1 MAPSSVL
8 SSVVPSPM
16 LLSRT
21 VMRYWVSV
29 EPWTR
34 GKNWFQTRPWT
45 RTRWMVTLGAMTL
58 IDPVTSMSWMTALGV
73 SISRSP
79 WWTDFGVQPAGVP
92 VLPGVGNCWPTAGG
106 RPVGPVAATDVKFCP
121 FALPA
126 VPAGPV
132 PPGPVVAGA
141 FLLLSILA
149 VGGVDAVVL
158 GEGATGRESLMATS
172 LLRWWAT

>member
-8 SSVVPSPM
+8 SSVLPSPM

-21 VMRYWVSV
+21 VILNWVSV

-45 RTRWMVTLGAMTL
+45 RTRWIVTFGAITL
-58 IDPVTSMSWMTALGV
+58 IDPVTSMSWMTAFGV

-106 RPVGPVAATDVKFCP
+106 RPVGPLAATDVKFCP
-121 FALPA
+121 PA
-126 VPAGPV
+126 VPPGAV
-132 PPGPVVAGA
+132 PRHGDHGQRHQGA
-141 FLLLSILA
+141 DDHEPDQQAASGQRFQRGH
-149 VGGVDAVVL
+149 VP
-158 GEGATGRESLMATS
+158 ATARALVFIPQPPF
-172 LLRWWAT
+172 